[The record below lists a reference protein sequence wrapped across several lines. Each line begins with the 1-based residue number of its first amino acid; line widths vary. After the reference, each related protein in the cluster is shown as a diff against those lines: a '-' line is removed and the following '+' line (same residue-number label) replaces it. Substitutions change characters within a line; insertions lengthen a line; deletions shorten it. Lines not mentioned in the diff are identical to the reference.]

1 VWGGKDHRPIFTVKA
16 SYEYLRRPRS
26 DLLWRK
32 VRDAEHLHSDKP
44 FNRIEMRDLSAA
56 LTHFSVANVYP
67 QSIRRLSSFG
77 KRLGSDDGAHAKV
90 DRFEIFP
97 CDHGGELPEVCRMMQ
112 TVLVIGGGVAGVS
125 AAISAARTGSRVV
138 LVEERPYLG
147 GRARSFVDR
156 TTGDVIDNGQHLM
169 MGCYTSF
176 LAMAKELGA
185 EHHFIKQ
192 PALRV
197 RFVDADGSSDLLD
210 AGVLPGKLGVALGI
224 LRLRK
229 IPLRDR
235 LASLRFAV
243 RLQMRR
249 VHTVGLTCKQLLTNE
264 RQTPL
269 MVHRFW
275 EPIVLATLN
284 ARLEEADAS
293 LLTTV
298 LSMAFFGG
306 AEASKL
312 YLPSH
317 GLSVFTDALPGW
329 LAERGGSVQLSTSA
343 DSLVWDGERVI
354 SVTLS
359 SGQQLDVDRV
369 VVAIP
374 PKPLQRLLE
383 ASPGIAYR
391 PPNLAY
397 SPIVS
402 VYLWYDREWMAD
414 DFVAMLGTNIQ
425 WVFNRRSLTQ
435 APEEVVHAFPG
446 HVALT
451 VSAGDHLVDM
461 PGEEI
466 VALCEREL
474 RAAFTAMQGV
484 TLVHSQVIKE
494 RQATLLATPEA
505 NALRPCHLK
514 IGNITFAGDWTQT
527 GLPATLE
534 GAARSG
540 EQL

>member
-1 VWGGKDHRPIFTVKA
+1 
-16 SYEYLRRPRS
+16 
-26 DLLWRK
+26 
-32 VRDAEHLHSDKP
+32 
-44 FNRIEMRDLSAA
+44 
-56 LTHFSVANVYP
+56 
-67 QSIRRLSSFG
+67 
-77 KRLGSDDGAHAKV
+77 
-90 DRFEIFP
+90 
-97 CDHGGELPEVCRMMQ
+97 MQ

-125 AAISAARTGSRVV
+125 AAISAARKGARVV

-169 MGCYTSF
+169 MGCYTDF

-192 PALRV
+192 RALRV
-197 RFVDADGSSDLLD
+197 RFVDADGTTDLLD
-210 AGVLPGKLGVALGI
+210 AGVLPGKVGVALGI
-224 LRLRK
+224 LRLQK

-235 LASLRFAV
+235 FSALRFTI
-243 RLQMRR
+243 RLKMRR
-249 VHTVGLTCKQLLTNE
+249 VHATGLTCKQMLTNE
-264 RQTPL
+264 HQSSRMIQ
-269 MVHRFW
+269 RFW

-284 ARLEEADAS
+284 AQLEEADAG

-329 LAERGGSVQLSTSA
+329 LEQRGGMVKLSTSA
-343 DSLVWDGERVI
+343 DSLVWDGERVT
-354 SVTLS
+354 SARLS
-359 SGQQLDVDRV
+359 TGEELDVDRV
-369 VVAIP
+369 VVATP

-391 PPNLAY
+391 PPHLAY

-425 WVFNRRSLTQ
+425 WVFNRRSLTH
-435 APEEVVHAFPG
+435 APEDVVRAFPG

-461 PGEEI
+461 PSEDI

-474 RAAFTAMQGV
+474 RNAFSSMQGAN
-484 TLVHSQVIKE
+484 LLHSQVIKE

-505 NALRPCHLK
+505 NALRPFRVE
-514 IGNITFAGDWTQT
+514 IGNITIAGDWTQT

-534 GAARSG
+534 GAARSARC
-540 EQL
+540 